1 LEIEACYHNSL
12 MKFEVVKKSKKSK
25 ARAGKLYTNHGVIET
40 PVFMPVGTQGTV
52 KTLTH
57 NMLDEIETQI
67 ILANTY
73 HLALRPGKKLL
84 EKFGGLHGFMNWKK
98 PILTDSGGFQVF
110 SLSKMRH
117 ITEEGVVFRSH
128 LNGDKHLF
136 TPESVVDLQLAFN
149 SDIQMPLDICSPYPC
164 TKEDAIKDLE
174 QTVRWAQRAKDEWE
188 KRHTGQLLFGIVQG
202 SYYKDLREKAVEMM
216 TELDFPGYSI
226 GGMVPIGQINEITAF
241 TARMLPEN
249 KPRYLMGVGL
259 PENLENN
266 ISNGMDMFDC
276 VIPTRLGRHGQFF
289 TPNGRGSIRNK
300 QYIEDEKPLVENCAC
315 YACKNFSRAYIRHL
329 FMAKEILALTLLSY
343 HNVYFLVHFVK
354 NIRAKILSGE
364 F

>member
-1 LEIEACYHNSL
+1 MIRL
-12 MKFEVVKKSKKSK
+12 MKFEVIKKSSKSH

-52 KTLTH
+52 KTLTPH
-57 NMLDEIETQI
+57 MLHEINVQI

-73 HLALRPGKKLL
+73 HLALRPGKDLL
-84 EKFGGLHGFMNWKK
+84 KEKGGLHNFINWPK

-117 ITEEGVVFRSH
+117 ITEEGVIFRSH

-164 TKEDAIKDLE
+164 TKEDAIKDLD
-174 QTVRWAQRAKDEWE
+174 QTVRWAKRAKDEWE
-188 KRHTGQLLFGIVQG
+188 KRHTGQMLFGIVQG

-216 TELDFPGYSI
+216 TELDLPGYSI
-226 GGMVPIGQINEITAF
+226 GGMVPIGQINEISGF
-241 TARMLPEN
+241 TAQLLPEN

-259 PENLENN
+259 PENLVQN
-266 ISNGMDMFDC
+266 IADGLDMFDC
-276 VIPTRLGRHGQFF
+276 VIPTRLARHGQFF
-289 TPNGRGSIRNK
+289 TKTGRGNIRKAEHRSN
-300 QYIEDEKPLVENCAC
+300 DESLEKGCAC
-315 YACKNFSRAYIRHL
+315 YACKNFSKSYIHHL
-329 FMAKEILALTLLSY
+329 FKANEILALTLLSY
-343 HNVYFLVHFVK
+343 HNVYFLVNFVQ
-354 NIRAKILSGE
+354 NIREKILSGE